1 MDDINVFM
9 LVTPQQAQLFLAD
22 MNAQSPTMQFTMTTH
37 KQQAAFLDLAI
48 NLEKDASGF
57 TTIQYRIYR
66 KPGNAMAY
74 LLADSYHTP
83 HTGPGMIK
91 GEFIRYLVKSSKKE
105 FFAEDAL
112 LLSQAFATRGYKAEE
127 INTILKKVEWHQRDH
142 FRLRAA
148 NSKINL
154 PPAGCAIFSPKLDP
168 CLLAACDKGLH
179 VDLERLRNT
188 STSRMEPEEIRF
200 FGKNLAGIF
209 PHKGLIAFR
218 GAAKLGQMF

>member
-1 MDDINVFM
+1 
-9 LVTPQQAQLFLAD
+9 
-22 MNAQSPTMQFTMTTH
+22 
-37 KQQAAFLDLAI
+37 
-48 NLEKDASGF
+48 
-57 TTIQYRIYR
+57 
-66 KPGNAMAY
+66 MAY

-200 FGKNLAGIF
+200 FGKNLSGIF

-218 GAAKLGQMF
+218 GARTNVLIGGNLLPKSTKHNYMPPPWHTQ